1 MGAMLKIIKSFING
15 YLDFADVGFR
25 YIDVPR
31 YNTKQFHADG
41 VADDDRK
48 KASA

>member
-1 MGAMLKIIKSFING
+1 MGAMLKIIKRFING
-15 YLDFADVGFR
+15 FINFADVGFR

-31 YNTKQFHADG
+31 YNTKQCHAEG
-41 VADDDRK
+41 AAADDRK